1 MIRPYKTRAVP
12 LAAAAALLVLA
23 GCSSGSDDK
32 KSGDPAASVGSA
44 SGGGTGP
51 AAGAEQP
58 GADGKLPIPA
68 DADDETKKQYMVTNA
83 VAECMKKA
91 GFAYVPFVYTS
102 NPANRDD
109 SDRDYASARKI
120 REKYGFGAFAPDVY
134 PNDPQVPGS
143 KVAPQQDPNTA
154 TFQALPQD
162 RKDAWNAAMMGT
174 ADPAK
179 MKQALTD
186 GGGCEGAARTKV
198 YGDKGKAKA
207 DSEAA
212 SEAARRN
219 RLNLNGD
226 PELTRLAQGFASCL
240 RGKGYPVETTAVT
253 EIRNAE
259 RFVWMGK
266 AAQLN
271 QNRPQ
276 AADIDQPARPQSGQ
290 TLDPATA
297 RTMLTQEIQASLADL
312 ECGKDFRAAYYPKL
326 DKAPGAEGAG

>member
-1 MIRPYKTRAVP
+1 MIRPYSAYGLST
-12 LAAAAALLVLA
+12 AALAALLVLT

-32 KSGDPAASVGSA
+32 KTADPAASGGSA
-44 SGGGTGP
+44 SGGGSGP
-51 AAGAEQP
+51 AAAEQA
-58 GADGKLPIPA
+58 GADGKLAIPA
-68 DADDETKKQYMVTNA
+68 GADDETKKQYMVTNA

-91 GFAYVPFVYTS
+91 GFAYVPYVLAS

-109 SDRDYASARKI
+109 NDRDYDSARKI

-134 PNDPQVPGS
+134 PNDPQVPGA
-143 KVAPQQDPNTA
+143 KTAVAEDPNTA

-162 RKDAWNAAMMGT
+162 RKDAWNAAMMGST
-174 ADPAK
+174 DPAK
-179 MKQALTD
+179 MKQSMAD
-186 GGGCEGAARTKV
+186 GGGCLGAAQTKV
-198 YGDKGKAKA
+198 YGDKGKSKA
-207 DSEAA
+207 DAEAA
-212 SEAARRN
+212 AEAARRN

-226 PELTRLAQGFASCL
+226 PELSRLAQGFASCL

-276 AADIDQPARPQSGQ
+276 PADVDQPARPRSGA

-297 RTMLTQEIQASLADL
+297 RTMLTQEIQAALADL
-312 ECGKDFRAAYYPKL
+312 DCGRDFRAAYYPKF

>member
-1 MIRPYKTRAVP
+1 MIRPHSAYGVS
-12 LAAAAALLVLA
+12 AAALAALLVLA

-32 KSGDPAASVGSA
+32 KSADPAASVGSA
-44 SGGGTGP
+44 SGGGSGP
-51 AAGAEQP
+51 AAAEQA
-58 GADGKLPIPA
+58 GADGRLAIPA
-68 DADDETKKQYMVTNA
+68 GADDETKKQYMVTNA

-91 GFAYVPFVYTS
+91 GFAYVPFVLTPTS
-102 NPANRDD
+102 ANRDD
-109 SDRDYASARKI
+109 NDRDYASARKI

-134 PNDPQVPGS
+134 PNDPQAPGS
-143 KVAPQQDPNTA
+143 KTAVAEDPNTA
-154 TFQALPQD
+154 AFQALPQD
-162 RKDAWNAAMMGT
+162 RKDAWNAAMMGST
-174 ADPAK
+174 DPAK
-179 MKQALTD
+179 MKQAMAD
-186 GGGCEGAARTKV
+186 GGGCLGAAQTKV
-198 YGDKGKAKA
+198 YGDKGKSKA
-207 DSEAA
+207 DAEAA

-226 PELTRLAQGFASCL
+226 PELSRLAQGFASCL

-276 AADIDQPARPQSGQ
+276 PADVDQPARPQSGP

-297 RTMLTQEIQASLADL
+297 RTMLTQEIQAALADL
-312 ECGKDFRAAYYPKL
+312 DCGRDFRAAYYPKL

>member
-1 MIRPYKTRAVP
+1 MIRPHMQRRVP

-32 KSGDPAASVGSA
+32 TSADPAASVGST
-44 SGGGTGP
+44 SGGSGP
-51 AAGAEQP
+51 AAEGKP
-58 GADGKLPIPA
+58 GADGKLEIPA
-68 DADDETKKQYMVTNA
+68 GSDDDTKKQYMVTNA

-91 GFAYVPFVYTS
+91 GFAYVPYVHVA
-102 NPANRDD
+102 NAANRDD
-109 SDRDYASARKI
+109 NDRDYASARKI

-134 PNDPQVPGS
+134 PGDPQVPGS
-143 KVAPQQDPNTA
+143 KVAASEDPNTA

-162 RKDAWNAAMMGT
+162 RKDAWNAAMMGST
-174 ADPAK
+174 DAAK
-179 MKQALTD
+179 MKQAMAD
-186 GGGCEGAARTKV
+186 GGGCLGAAQTKV
-198 YGDKGKAKA
+198 YGDKTKSKA
-207 DSEAA
+207 DAEAA
-212 SEAARRN
+212 AEAARRN

-266 AAQLN
+266 AAQLT

-276 AADIDQPARPQSGQ
+276 PADIDQPARPQSGP
-290 TLDPATA
+290 TLDAATA

-312 ECGKDFRAAYYPKL
+312 DCGKDFRAAYYPKF

>member
-1 MIRPYKTRAVP
+1 MIRPYSAYGVS
-12 LAAAAALLVLA
+12 AAALAALLVLA

-32 KSGDPAASVGSA
+32 KSTDPAASVGSA
-44 SGGGTGP
+44 SGGGSGP
-51 AAGAEQP
+51 AGAEKP
-58 GADGKLPIPA
+58 GADGSLAIPA
-68 DADDETKKQYMVTNA
+68 DADDATKKQYMVTNA

-91 GFAYVPFVYTS
+91 GFTYVPFVLTPT
-102 NPANRDD
+102 PANRDD
-109 SDRDYASARKI
+109 NDRDYASARKI

-143 KVAPQQDPNTA
+143 KTAVAEDPNTA

-162 RKDAWNAAMMGT
+162 RKDAWNAAMMGST
-174 ADPAK
+174 DPAK
-179 MKQALTD
+179 MKQAMAD
-186 GGGCEGAARTKV
+186 GGGCLGTAQTKV
-198 YGDKGKAKA
+198 YGDKGKSKA
-207 DSEAA
+207 DAEAA

-226 PELTRLAQGFASCL
+226 PELARLAQGFASCL

-276 AADIDQPARPQSGQ
+276 PADVDQPARPQSGP

-297 RTMLTQEIQASLADL
+297 RTMLTQEIQAALADL
-312 ECGKDFRAAYYPKL
+312 DCGRDFRAAYYPKF